1 MSNTYTVGDLLT
13 VKVEKI
19 VPRGFGLGFA
29 EKLTVFVPLSA
40 PGDVVTVR
48 ITHLKKRT
56 AFAEIVDLQTPG
68 PARVDPPC
76 PYFGTCGGCN
86 FQQLSY
92 RAQLRAKVDI
102 IEDCLI
108 RIGKLGTVPEI
119 KMIPSPQEYAY
130 RSRVRWQID
139 SSGQKFGYYR
149 RDSNDVVDVEVCPV
163 LSPPLGDL
171 LRNVRATMDWNNF
184 LDNAEVVAACGDEG
198 SVSVRSSV
206 GVDAADEIV
215 NTVSGESYTFS
226 AEAFFQAN
234 HLLLPDLI
242 ECATGGANGAT
253 ALDLYSGVGLFSI
266 PLARRV
272 AKVISVEGDPQA
284 VEFAKKNVKLA
295 NLSNLRVLRDSV
307 GRFLSQKRWEADFI
321 LIDPP
326 RIGTEKG
333 VIESII
339 SIGPSHI
346 SYVSCEPSI
355 LARDLRTM
363 VDGGYAI
370 ESITALDLF
379 PQTHHVETVVRLRNT
394 RR

>member
-92 RAQLRAKVDI
+92 QAQLRAKTNI

-139 SSGQKFGYYR
+139 SAGQKFGYYR

-206 GVDAADEIV
+206 GVDAAREII

-379 PQTHHVETVVRLRNT
+379 PQTHHVETVVWLRNT